1 MADNDKYFNI
11 HKMNENA
18 VAMGDYSTLQGSL
31 ENREGRATTDSEG
44 NKRIVGASLPYVID
58 GADALANTH
67 FQTIDFEHVP
77 SETSV
82 SFKAFV
88 QALNETY
95 NSDWSEEPIYGRS
108 DPIRMFKQTSRSIT
122 LSFIAPAATEGE
134 GFENLAKVQK
144 LVTFLYP
151 NYTDVQNALSI
162 SQAPLIRLKV
172 MNLIGSMIATA
183 PGLSFSEMTTGAATQ
198 NPHLTTKGLLG
209 IVSNISIN
217 HNIDNPEIGV
227 FATAPGVIIPKAIEI
242 AIDFKVIH
250 EQHLGWD
257 DDSFSSENFPYN
269 VSLRHSNP
277 ADKQGMFDAFS
288 AASTLFET
296 ARTKEREEQRKNQ
309 QLQASRDIAKSHFLN
324 ANGDLNMFGKR
335 IQKRLAETTDAASGN
350 GKIYRTGIKDRK
362 KAAYYAGAMAVIG
375 EDGRY
380 NENADALDVENAQE
394 GIGAD
399 ADALSEM
406 KWSWIR

>member
-18 VAMGDYSTLQGSL
+18 VARGDYSTLQGSL

-44 NKRIVGASLPYVID
+44 KKRIVGGSLPYVID

-151 NYTDVQNALSI
+151 NYTDVQNALSV
-162 SQAPLIRLKV
+162 SQSPLVRLKV
-172 MNLIGSMIATA
+172 MNLIGSMSAIA
-183 PGLSFSEMTTGAATQ
+183 PGLSFSSMTTSAATMS
-198 NPHLTTKGLLG
+198 PHGATKGLLG

-269 VSLRHSNP
+269 VSLRNSEP

-335 IQKRLAETTDAASGN
+335 IQKRLAETTDAANGN

-380 NENADALDVENAQE
+380 NENADALDVESAQE